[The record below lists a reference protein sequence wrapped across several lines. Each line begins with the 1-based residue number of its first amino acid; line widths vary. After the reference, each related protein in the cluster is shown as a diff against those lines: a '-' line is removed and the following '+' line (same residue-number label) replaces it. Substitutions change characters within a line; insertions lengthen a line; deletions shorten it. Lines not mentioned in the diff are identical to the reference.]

1 MAINGNWYGTDANFT
16 LYKEDY
22 IKLYANTIMDVVT
35 NEDKRRPFI
44 VSFNFIQTVF
54 SEIQKLFIFNIL
66 LASWFPQITVDDT
79 NVFTQRF
86 IT

>member
-1 MAINGNWYGTDANFT
+1 MQYHPSIAVWAGNNENEVALIGNWYGTDANFS

-44 VSFNFIQTVF
+44 VSLNLNSKNGGQSIRRGYH
-54 SEIQKLFIFNIL
+54 IN
-66 LASWFPQITVDDT
+66 
-79 NVFTQRF
+79 
-86 IT
+86 

>member
-1 MAINGNWYGTDANFT
+1 MGLTKSIKSILCFFQVRRLQSHASIALWAGNNENEVALVGNWYNTDANFT

-44 VSFNFIQTVF
+44 VSKFKF
-54 SEIQKLFIFNIL
+54 L
-66 LASWFPQITVDDT
+66 
-79 NVFTQRF
+79 
-86 IT
+86 